1 MLRDLPHVLSH
12 ALARRLILWTILFSG
27 SVALLIT
34 VLQLSWEYRDDLREV
49 EERFDRIEQ
58 SYLPSVVEAV
68 WVSDRRQLAI
78 LLAGISQQRDFSH
91 AEVVADGQTLASAG
105 DANKAERMTRRWP
118 LEYDYRGR
126 RQAIGELVVRAD
138 LDATRARFID
148 RAVFIVA
155 ANVAKTALVALF
167 MFLLVHRLVTRH
179 LESLARHVGKASFE
193 NLNTP
198 VVLERK
204 PPRRPDELDALA
216 AAYNAMRENLADS
229 YNRIRPLFHAVE
241 QSPVSIFITD
251 TEARIQYVNRHFT
264 RITGY
269 RSEEV
274 IGRKPSLFKSGRTPE
289 SVYQDMW
296 QTITGGAI
304 WTGQLYNRKK
314 DGTLYWEETIIAG
327 IVDEHGRIVNYV
339 AVKEDIS
346 ARVEAERSIR
356 ELNETL
362 ERRVAERT
370 EELAR
375 ANKELESFSST
386 VSHDLRAPLRA
397 INGFSRIL
405 LENER
410 AQLSGDGQG
419 MLDRIVANSN
429 KLGTLIEE
437 ILEYSRAAQK
447 PLARAPVDLGKLAR
461 GIADEFSGDYP
472 AARMDVAALPL
483 VEGDAT
489 MLHQVLANLIGNAL
503 KFSAGREAPR
513 VEVGCCQD
521 GGEQAFFVRDNG
533 AGFDMRYADRL
544 FGMFQRLHSEK
555 DFPGTGVGLAIVKRL
570 VERHGGRIWAE
581 SSPDAG
587 ATFYFTVPRG

>member
-27 SVALLIT
+27 SIALLIT
-34 VLQLSWEYRDDLREV
+34 VLQLTWEYRDDLREV
-49 EERFDRIEQ
+49 EERFDRLEQ

-68 WVSDRRQLAI
+68 WISDRRQLAI
-78 LLAGISQQRDFSH
+78 LLSGISKQRDFSH
-91 AEVVADGQTLASAG
+91 AEVVADGQTLASSG

-138 LDATRARFID
+138 LDATRARFVD
-148 RAVFIVA
+148 RAVFIVV

-216 AAYNAMRENLADS
+216 SAYNAMRENLADS

-269 RSEEV
+269 RPEEV
-274 IGRKPSLFKSGRTPE
+274 IGRRPSLFKSGRTPE
-289 SVYQDMW
+289 SVYKDMW
-296 QTITGGAI
+296 HTITGGAI

-327 IVDEHGRIVNYV
+327 ITDDHGRIVNYV

-375 ANKELESFSST
+375 ANRELESFSST

-437 ILEYSRAAQK
+437 VLEYSRAAQK

-472 AARMDVAALPL
+472 AARIEVAALPL

-513 VEVGCCQD
+513 VEIGCCQD

-587 ATFYFTVPRG
+587 ATFYFTVPKA